1 MEYSEAVRQRN
12 KTVNKKEKGR
22 LLDEFIQVTGYNRK
36 SAIRLLGRSGVQS
49 PNKRRGRRRRY
60 WSEAVDAL
68 RDIWEASD
76 RLHSKRL
83 QPFMGELVRVM
94 RKHGEL
100 SVNADLEAEL
110 CRMSASTIDRL
121 LKPWKRFGGAT
132 SFKHYQGR
140 EHTEAGNSNSN
151 ILRLDR

>member
-1 MEYSEAVRQRN
+1 MEYSEAVRQRY

-36 SAIRLLGRSGVQS
+36 SAIRLLSRNGVQS
-49 PNKRRGRRRRY
+49 PKKHRGRRRRY
-60 WSEAVDAL
+60 GNEVVDAL

-76 RLHSKRL
+76 RVCSKRL
-83 QPFMGELVRVM
+83 QPFMGEMVRVM
-94 RKHGEL
+94 RQHGEL

-121 LKPWKRFGGAT
+121 LKPWRRSGGDV
-132 SFKHYQGR
+132 
-140 EHTEAGNSNSN
+140 
-151 ILRLDR
+151 L